1 MVDEA
6 KHFVSRIT
14 PLLTSPNRDQR
25 YIINMDQTP
34 VFFSMVPNKTL
45 NIAGARSI
53 NVRTSTGST
62 MRLTCAVTV
71 SAAGDI
77 LRPFIVFKGKRDG
90 RIAREF
96 QNPEKSG
103 FLVDCSYICQD
114 RAWMDEAVMLQWVK
128 EVLEPWSKHV
138 PAGIVP
144 YLLLDSYKCHLMS
157 SVVHAIQDLGI
168 EVEHIPGGCTG
179 LVQLLD
185 VGVNKPLKN
194 WIRRKWEEYM
204 LEEGLAMTVSK
215 PPTRQRMTTWVTES
229 LDDLGEHI
237 VKAAWRRNGY
247 SYFPQETVQV
257 QVQLN
262 IEQDAQLDDE
272 VDISDYNSSADDT
285 LTDTTSEAPNNNN
298 E

>member
-6 KHFVSRIT
+6 KHFASRIT
-14 PLLTSPNRDQR
+14 PLVASPNCDRW

-45 NIAGARSI
+45 NVAGERSI

-62 MRLTCAVTV
+62 MWLTCAVTV

-77 LRPFIVFKGKRDG
+77 LRPFIVFNGKCDG

-103 FLVDCSYICQD
+103 FPVDCSYICRD
-114 RAWMDEAVMLQWVK
+114 RAWMDEAMMLQWVK

-168 EVEHIPGGCTG
+168 EVDHIPGGCTG
-179 LVQLLD
+179 LVQPLD

-194 WIRRKWEEYM
+194 QIRRKWEEYM

-215 PPTRQRMTTWVTES
+215 PPTRQRMATWVTES
-229 LDDLGEHI
+229 
-237 VKAAWRRNGY
+237 
-247 SYFPQETVQV
+247 
-257 QVQLN
+257 
-262 IEQDAQLDDE
+262 
-272 VDISDYNSSADDT
+272 
-285 LTDTTSEAPNNNN
+285 
-298 E
+298 

>member
-6 KHFVSRIT
+6 KHFVSRVT
-14 PLLTSPNRDQR
+14 PLLASPNHDQQ

-45 NIAGARSI
+45 NVAGERSI

-62 MRLTCAVTV
+62 MQLTCAVTV
-71 SAAGDI
+71 SAARDI

-90 RIAREF
+90 RIACEF

-103 FLVDCSYICQD
+103 FPADCSYICQD

-128 EVLEPWSKHV
+128 DVLELWSKHV

-168 EVEHIPGGCTG
+168 EVDHIPGGCTG
-179 LVQLLD
+179 LVQPLD

-215 PPTRQRMTTWVTES
+215 PPTR
-229 LDDLGEHI
+229 H
-237 VKAAWRRNGY
+237 
-247 SYFPQETVQV
+247 
-257 QVQLN
+257 
-262 IEQDAQLDDE
+262 
-272 VDISDYNSSADDT
+272 
-285 LTDTTSEAPNNNN
+285 
-298 E
+298 

>member
-1 MVDEA
+1 MLQESD
-6 KHFVSRIT
+6 
-14 PLLTSPNRDQR
+14 PLTS
-25 YIINMDQTP
+25 M
-34 VFFSMVPNKTL
+34 
-45 NIAGARSI
+45 
-53 NVRTSTGST
+53 GST
-62 MRLTCAVTV
+62 MQLTCAVTV

-77 LRPFIVFKGKRDG
+77 LRPFIVFKGKHDG

-103 FLVDCSYICQD
+103 FLVDCSYIFQD
-114 RAWMDEAVMLQWVK
+114 RAWMDEAMMLQWVK

-157 SVVHAIQDLGI
+157 SVVHAIQDLRI
-168 EVEHIPGGCTG
+168 EVDHIPGGCTG
-179 LVQLLD
+179 LVQPLD
-185 VGVNKPLKN
+185 VGVSKPLKN
-194 WIRRKWEEYM
+194 RIRRKWEEYM

-215 PPTRQRMTTWVTES
+215 PLTRQQMATWVTEC
-229 LDDLGEHI
+229 LDDLGKHM

-247 SYFPQETVQV
+247 SYFPQEEVRV

-272 VDISDYNSSADDT
+272 VDISDYNNLSADET